1 MARLNLLQAGAEA
14 LDPFELVKNDLART
28 KDYAIRNIL
37 QTDYK
42 ELESASKYNL
52 QLKGKNFRSAILF
65 LLAKSLAQDFDKIHD
80 KVMCLAACIE
90 IAHNA
95 SLLQDD
101 IIDKSD
107 SRRSEVAAHKVYG
120 VSTSVFASDWM
131 ISRASRMLTEEFND
145 TDMSQIF
152 STVLYNLVFGEL
164 I

>member
-1 MARLNLLQAGAEA
+1 MK
-14 LDPFELVKNDLART
+14 DDLAKT
-28 KDYAIRNIL
+28 NEFAIKNIL
-37 QTDYK
+37 QTEYK
-42 ELESASKYNL
+42 DLENAAKYNL
-52 QLKGKNFRSAILF
+52 ELKGKNFRSAILF
-65 LLAKSLAQDFDKIHD
+65 LLARALCRDNIDFLKIYDKIA
-80 KVMCLAACIE
+80 CLSACIE

-107 SRRSEVAAHKVYG
+107 NRRSKVAAHKVHG

-131 ISRASRMLTEEFND
+131 ISRASRMLTEVFHES
-145 TDMSQIF
+145 TDVSQIF